1 MRRHGL
7 VTREVILPGLYFLGL
22 VLYALRLHRLVIWL
36 RRRSPTVL
44 AYHACEAGSTPFIVG
59 RRYVL
64 TPEAFAAQLDF
75 LCTVYNVVDLATLE
89 AGVAPP
95 DRAVA
100 VTIDDGLRS
109 VLTRMLP
116 ALRSHA
122 VPARVYLVTGVLNNA
137 GLIWMHELAWA
148 LRTYPGIARAIAAP
162 ILGTAPD
169 APIEAFLARARDR
182 CQAIQVER
190 LLTDLR
196 AELGYDPATVAAG
209 AELYLSDADLAVLAN
224 AGVSFGNHTVS
235 HYDLAR
241 LDSRSCAAEIL
252 GAAARLADVPGA
264 VPSLAFPFGRRNEE
278 TRQVAL
284 ALGMGSLAEVGGSNA
299 RFDRTRIAR
308 VSVTHHSVGG
318 LFAQMALVEPAKAW
332 LAERRARWRGRRRT
346 DARKSGLN
354 PSP

>member
-1 MRRHGL
+1 MIMRRHNL
-7 VTREVILPGLYFLGL
+7 VTRELILPGLYLLGL
-22 VLYALRLHRLVIWL
+22 ALYALRLHRLLIWL

-44 AYHACEAGSTPFIVG
+44 AYHACEADSTPFIVG

-75 LCTVYNVVDLATLE
+75 LCSVYNVVDLAALE

-100 VTIDDGLRS
+100 ITIDDGLRS
-109 VLTRMLP
+109 ILTRMLP

-137 GLIWMHELAWA
+137 GLIWMHELAWV
-148 LRTYPGIARAIAAP
+148 LRTYPAAARAIAAP
-162 ILGTAPD
+162 ILGTAPG
-169 APIEAFLARARDR
+169 APIEAFLRRARDR
-182 CQAIQVER
+182 CQATQVER
-190 LLTDLR
+190 LLTRLR
-196 AELGYDPATVAAG
+196 AELRYDPAKVAAG
-209 AELYLSDADLAVLAN
+209 AELYLGDTDLAELAG

-241 LDSRSCAAEIL
+241 LDRASCAAEIR
-252 GAAARLADVPGA
+252 GAAARLAAVPRA
-264 VPSLAFPFGRRNEE
+264 VPSLAFPYGRRNEE
-278 TRQVAL
+278 TRRVAL
-284 ALGMGSLAEVGGSNA
+284 ALGIGSLAEVGGSNA

-308 VSVTHHSVGG
+308 VSVTHQSVGG

-332 LAERRARWRGRRRT
+332 LARRR
-346 DARKSGLN
+346 
-354 PSP
+354 P

>member
-1 MRRHGL
+1 MRRHSL
-7 VTREVILPGLYFLGL
+7 VTREVILPGLYALGL
-22 VLYALRLHRLVIWL
+22 LLYALRLHRLLIWL

-75 LCTVYNVVDLATLE
+75 LCSVYNVVDLAALE
-89 AGVAPP
+89 AGAPPP
-95 DRAVA
+95 DRALA
-100 VTIDDGLRS
+100 ITIDDGLRS
-109 VLTRMLP
+109 ILTRMLP

-137 GLIWMHELAWA
+137 GLIWTHELAWV
-148 LRTYPGIARAIAAP
+148 LRTYPAAARAIAAP

-169 APIEAFLARARDR
+169 APVEAFLARARDR
-182 CQAIQVER
+182 CQASQVER
-190 LLTDLR
+190 LLTELR
-196 AELGYDPATVAAG
+196 AELHYDPATIAAG
-209 AELYLSDADLAVLAN
+209 AELYLGDADLAELAN

-241 LDSRSCAAEIL
+241 LDSVSCAAEIR
-252 GAAARLADVPGA
+252 GAAARLAGLPGA

-284 ALGMGSLAEVGGSNA
+284 ALGIGSLAEVGGSNA

-308 VSVTHHSVGG
+308 VSVKHQSVAG

-332 LAERRARWRGRRRT
+332 LARSRPRRTGRRPR
-346 DARKSGLN
+346 R
-354 PSP
+354 P

>member
-1 MRRHGL
+1 MRQHGL
-7 VTREVILPGLYFLGL
+7 VTRDLILPGLYLLGL
-22 VLYALRLHRLVIWL
+22 LLYTLRLHRLLIWL

-44 AYHACEAGSTPFIVG
+44 AYHACESASTPFIVG

-75 LCTVYNVVDLATLE
+75 LCSVYNVVDLAALE
-89 AGVAPP
+89 AGVVPP

-100 VTIDDGLRS
+100 ITIDDGLRS
-109 VLTRMLP
+109 ILTRMLP
-116 ALRSHA
+116 ALRSRA

-137 GLIWMHELAWA
+137 GLIWMHELAWV
-148 LRTYPGIARAIAAP
+148 LRTYPAAARASAAP

-182 CQAIQVER
+182 CQATQVER
-190 LLTDLR
+190 LLTELR
-196 AELGYDPATVAAG
+196 AELGYDPAKVAAG
-209 AELYLSDADLAVLAN
+209 AELYLGDDDLAELAG

-241 LDSRSCAAEIL
+241 LDPASCAAQIR
-252 GAAARLADVPGA
+252 GAAARLAAVPGA

-278 TRQVAL
+278 TRQVAI
-284 ALGMGSLAEVGGSNA
+284 ALGIGSLAEVGGSNA
-299 RFDRTRIAR
+299 RFDPTRIAR
-308 VSVTHHSVGG
+308 VSVTHQSVGG

-332 LAERRARWRGRRRT
+332 LARSRARRRG
-346 DARKSGLN
+346 
-354 PSP
+354 